1 MEGEGYRE
9 SLGKKEVNKIPSF
22 DRVGCVFFHLKNYM
36 TRDCHHRFPCEIC
49 GFDDHLL
56 FDCNKR
62 VPWNAGPELCA
73 THVEDQSFFYINEK
87 IDSKMIKEKP
97 STTIITVVQGEVDEK
112 HIEMKFK
119 NLLGKNVWRWPER
132 AVGEN
137 KFPMR
142 FPGPK
147 MINDLGY
154 FRSLGMR
161 SAKAQIT
168 IDPWSHVV
176 NAKGCLQRGWF
187 WIRGIPVEQ
196 RSLLTIS
203 SGWSGWEGC

>member
-1 MEGEGYRE
+1 M
-9 SLGKKEVNKIPSF
+9 
-22 DRVGCVFFHLKNYM
+22 
-36 TRDCHHRFPCEIC
+36 
-49 GFDDHLL
+49 
-56 FDCNKR
+56 
-62 VPWNAGPELCA
+62 PWNAGPELCA
-73 THVEDQSFFYINEK
+73 THVGDQSFFYINEK

-112 HIEMKFK
+112 QIEMKFK
-119 NLLGKNVWRWPER
+119 NLLGNNVWRWPER